1 MKLQHIIEGVI
12 TITFILMKKIFCESY
27 FRDIKNVS
35 PNILAKKIKFQKTE
49 TQFCR

>member
-1 MKLQHIIEGVI
+1 MKITAMKLQHIIERVI

-35 PNILAKKIKFQKTE
+35 PNILAKK
-49 TQFCR
+49 